1 MTTKRTCG
9 KCNQTKA
16 LTEFKK
22 SKSCSLGRSFTCIEC
37 TKAYNIAYREKNRER
52 LLQADRKRYAENAEE
67 MKAKSAE
74 HKAKNKDYYLIYNR
88 HYYRLNKYKFLAY
101 NSKRRKVIEK
111 STPDWLSQEHK
122 DQIADQYWLAQDL
135 AAVSGETYHV
145 DHIVPL
151 QGKDVCG
158 LHVPWNLQIL
168 PADLNLQKGN
178 RHESY

>member
-1 MTTKRTCG
+1 
-9 KCNQTKA
+9 
-16 LTEFKK
+16 
-22 SKSCSLGRSFTCIEC
+22 
-37 TKAYNIAYREKNRER
+37 
-52 LLQADRKRYAENAEE
+52 

-74 HKAKNKDYYLIYNR
+74 HKAKNRDYYLIYNR

-111 STPDWLSQEHK
+111 STPDWLSQRHK

-151 QGKDVCG
+151 QGKDICG
-158 LHVPWNLQIL
+158 LHVPWNLQVL

-178 RHESY
+178 RHESC